1 MFDQVELTVSPSCY
15 NCLAWSADGEIA
27 LAAGEYVQILTP
39 KKPTQGKEE
48 SGSDRPKCEPAW
60 HITRFRA
67 NLFTNREWPTVF
79 PQNRDDFS
87 IGVELS
93 QSSVVGLSWSPPGL
107 ARHRRCTLAV
117 LTSNLLLSFYQLV
130 DGKWMRVAIVNNAL
144 AAHFNS
150 LIHDEGPRLRKTNI
164 REFAWCPPLKVP
176 QDQNNSVL
184 AAESR
189 WGFQILTI
197 SNDDNDLIF
206 LHVRR
211 AEADSALSSYSFDI
225 ISISSVHDPAAKYPI
240 VQSGSILATT
250 LKSKMR
256 ISGLSSGPWLLK
268 QDEMAP
274 DVYHVIG
281 NAAATYG
288 TKLKLVRLEVNL
300 RRDDED
306 SEAPS
311 GWNLQA
317 TASEIPDLSSKDA
330 GERIY
335 RGPLEWFQA
344 AESGEI
350 GLAVTTVGALMV
362 VSLPRAVYEGKETSS
377 GKIRTREYP
386 LFENTDAAIE
396 KTEARHWES
405 ISAMTVASDDESKL
419 SSLHLGTSGGHAAAK
434 ELIEF
439 TDAQDDGLLSPPP
452 WQAQFDAMR
461 ERFDIDHDLGGLATG
476 RIWGLAAYDGLI
488 AVAFTL
494 HPGDMIEYRT
504 GSQERTI
511 IVFSKAN
518 LHQQPHTPSFL
529 RELPVFTSDFLRLRR
544 EVVLRFTLRSLD
556 HDDRNPWYQK
566 LVYAAACCA
575 LVESQDESLLL
586 QAREV
591 FEWLATATGVDLT
604 EELTKCSSPGN
615 KLESKSVEQLDGAG
629 GHIFEK
635 CDICQAGVAWYSAQ
649 EAQCAGG
656 HLFGRCNLSYFS
668 IQEPGVSKFCSD
680 CGTEYLNEAALAQL
694 HGTELHSA
702 YQKLSNVFDTCIYCG
717 GKFRA

>member
-39 KKPTQGKEE
+39 KKPTHRKEE
-48 SGSDRPKCEPAW
+48 NDSDHPNSEPEW
-60 HITRFRA
+60 HITRFRV
-67 NLFTNREWPTVF
+67 NLFTSREWPTVF

-93 QSSVVGLSWSPPGL
+93 PSSVVSLSWSPPGL
-107 ARHRRCTLAV
+107 SRHRRCTLAV
-117 LTSNLLLSFYQLV
+117 LTSNLVLSFYQLV

-150 LIHDEGPRLRKTNI
+150 FIHDEGPRLRKTNI

-176 QDQNNSVL
+176 QGQNDSVP

-189 WGFQILTI
+189 WGFQILAVA
-197 SNDDNDLIF
+197 NDDNDLIF

-211 AEADSALSSYSFDI
+211 AETGSPPSSYSFDI
-225 ISISSVHDPAAKYPI
+225 ISIISVHDPAATKYPT
-240 VQSGSILATT
+240 VQSGSILAMS

-256 ISGLSSGPWLLK
+256 ITGLSCGPWILK
-268 QDEMAP
+268 QTGTVP
-274 DVYHVIG
+274 DVCHAIG

-288 TKLKLVRLEVNL
+288 TKIKLIRLDIDL
-300 RRDDED
+300 RQDGED
-306 SEAPS
+306 SETHS
-311 GWNLQA
+311 RWNLQA
-317 TASEIPDLSSKDA
+317 TASENPDLSSKDA
-330 GERIY
+330 GERVY

-344 AESGEI
+344 EEDGEI
-350 GLAVTTVGALMV
+350 GLAVTTIGALMV
-362 VSLPRAVYEGKETSS
+362 MSLPRAVYEGKEASS
-377 GKIRTREYP
+377 RRVRTREYP
-386 LFENTDAAIE
+386 LLENTHTTFE

-405 ISAMTVASDDESKL
+405 ISAMTVASDDDSNL

-434 ELIEF
+434 KFIEF
-439 TDAQDDGLLSPPP
+439 TDAQDDGLFSPPP
-452 WQAQFDAMR
+452 WKSQVDAIR
-461 ERFDIDHDLGGLATG
+461 ESFDIDHDLGGLAIG
-476 RIWGLAAYDGLI
+476 RIWGLAAYGGLI

-511 IVFSKAN
+511 IVFSKADP
-518 LHQQPHTPSFL
+518 HQQQQTPSFI
-529 RELPVFTSDFLRLRR
+529 RD
-544 EVVLRFTLRSLD
+544 SLD
-556 HDDRNPWYQK
+556 YDNRNPWYQK
-566 LVYAAACCA
+566 LVYTAACCA
-575 LVESQDESLLL
+575 LVESEDESLLL

-591 FEWLATATGVDLT
+591 FKWLTTVTGVDLL
-604 EELTKCSSPGN
+604 EELTKCSSPEN
-615 KLESKSVEQLDGAG
+615 KLEAKSVEQLNGAG

-635 CDICQAGVAWYSAQ
+635 CDICEAGIAWYSAR

-656 HLFGRCNLSYFS
+656 HLFVRCSLSFFS

-680 CGTEYLNEAALAQL
+680 CSTEYLNEDALAQL
-694 HGTELHSA
+694 HESGLQSA
-702 YQKLSNVFDTCIYCG
+702 YKKLSNAFDTCIYCG